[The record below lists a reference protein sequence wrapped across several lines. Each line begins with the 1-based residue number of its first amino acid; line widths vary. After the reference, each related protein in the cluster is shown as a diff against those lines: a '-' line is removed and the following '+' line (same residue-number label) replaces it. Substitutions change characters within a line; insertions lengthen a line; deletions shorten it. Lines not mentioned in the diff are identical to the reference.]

1 MSLLNVLGFILFCIG
16 LGNLDC
22 LIEEYQSR
30 GNMGLTGVCLDIY
43 YKRNA
48 CYVSFTILII
58 SIIANHWEILCGVV
72 FMSCTGMFL
81 YSAVK
86 WMPLLIKSEEEPPY
100 TP

>member
-1 MSLLNVLGFILFCIG
+1 MSFLNILGFILFCIVP
-16 LGNLDC
+16 GNLDY
-22 LIEEYQSR
+22 LIEMYQSR

-43 YKRNA
+43 YNRNA

-86 WMPLLIKSEEEPPY
+86 WMPLLIKSEEEPHY

>member
-1 MSLLNVLGFILFCIG
+1 MSLLNILWFILFCIG
-16 LGNLDC
+16 PGNLDY
-22 LIEEYQSR
+22 LIEMYQSR

-48 CYVSFTILII
+48 CYVSFTILSI
-58 SIIANHWEILCGVV
+58 SIIANHLEILCGVV

-86 WMPLLIKSEEEPPY
+86 WMPLLIKSEEEPHY